1 MLTTVIDNKR
11 RELGEPRMPI
21 ALAIS
26 KSKMNTIANIAKRPD
41 MSCSSDR
48 RLGAVFRMALGRE
61 LPHLHDINSKII
73 R

>member
-1 MLTTVIDNKR
+1 
-11 RELGEPRMPI
+11 MPI